1 MRVRLLHRE
10 CLSRSSLRENFVAR
24 RIQLSLRLCSLLTA
38 AAGVYFAWLGLLRT
52 NAFGELQAELL
63 EQWTAGE
70 GNQIR
75 YLARSPDELAML
87 VASQS
92 DKLVDLQIDHAERL
106 SDTELQVLSRLER
119 LQHLTLHYDGP
130 VRIIPTVLNGSR
142 TLESIQL
149 SLVQQPI
156 AGDLLQQVLR
166 LQRLEGLDLT
176 GTNVGDED
184 LSSFADAP
192 PLKHLRLGL
201 TKITDAGVQRLC
213 RDQRSLVTLELTET
227 QVTDQCVEALCQL
240 DQLETLQLSR
250 TQVSDNAAK
259 QFARLTRLKF
269 LSMPGISAEARTE
282 LQ

>member
-1 MRVRLLHRE
+1 M
-10 CLSRSSLRENFVAR
+10 AR
-24 RIQLSLRLCSLLTA
+24 RIQLSLRLCLLLTA
-38 AAGVYFAWLGLLRT
+38 AAGVYFAWLALLRT

-63 EQWTAGE
+63 EQGTAGE

-87 VASQS
+87 VASQG
-92 DKLVDLQIDHAERL
+92 DKLVDLQIEHAERL
-106 SDTELQVLSRLER
+106 SDTELQVLSDLER

-130 VRIIPTVLNGSR
+130 LKIIPTALNGSR
-142 TLESIQL
+142 TLESLQL

-156 AGDLLQQVLR
+156 AGDTLRQVLR
-166 LQRLEGLDLT
+166 LQRLAGLDLT
-176 GTNVGDED
+176 GTNLSDED

-227 QVTDQCVEALCQL
+227 PVTDQCIESLCQL
-240 DQLETLQLSR
+240 NQLETLQLAR
-250 TQVSDNAAK
+250 TQISDHAAR
-259 QFARLTRLKF
+259 QLTRLSRLQF
-269 LSMPGISAEARTE
+269 LSMPAGISAETRTDLQQKLPDCE